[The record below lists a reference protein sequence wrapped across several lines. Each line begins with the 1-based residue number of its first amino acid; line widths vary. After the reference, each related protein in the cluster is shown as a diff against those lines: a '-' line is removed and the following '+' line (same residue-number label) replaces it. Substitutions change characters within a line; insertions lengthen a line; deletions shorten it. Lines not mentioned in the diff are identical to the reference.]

1 MLYFQ
6 ARGDNKKDEKS
17 FAALIND
24 LTITKI
30 TNTINWAFCDVFA
43 ITIHKISHC
52 PLETLINTDACF
64 SFFSC

>member
-30 TNTINWAFCDVFA
+30 TNTKNWAFCDVFA
-43 ITIHKISHC
+43 ITIHTISHS
-52 PLETLINTDACF
+52 LSFTLINTDACF
-64 SFFSC
+64 SYFSC